1 MTIPDAIL
9 DMGWTKINMYIYIKR
24 KCGKSGECEL
34 SMRELADAFA
44 LTRPTASRYLTEF
57 EECGFLWRNGHQTD
71 TKRTLISLKTK
82 PLDMTDGHQTDTK
95 RTLISLKTKPL
106 DMTDGHQTDTK
117 RTLEERKHAFGVALI
132 PYMDKGY
139 PKEMIRA
146 FFDHWTQVNEGG
158 TKMHFEKQQTFQIP
172 NRLAAWKRN
181 NYGKERTPTDIGM
194 VLQPEKD
201 KFKDEKEW

>member
-57 EECGFLWRNGHQTD
+57 EECGFLWRN
-71 TKRTLISLKTK
+71 
-82 PLDMTDGHQTDTK
+82 GHQTDTK

>member
-1 MTIPDAIL
+1 
-9 DMGWTKINMYIYIKR
+9 MGWTKINMYIYIKR

-82 PLDMTDGHQTDTK
+82 PLDVANGRQTDAK
-95 RTLISLKTKPL
+95 RTLGDRKKEFVERLRPYLKKYSK
-106 DMTDGHQTDTK
+106 DMLNDFY
-117 RTLEERKHAFGVALI
+117 R
-132 PYMDKGY
+132 Y
-139 PKEMIRA
+139 
-146 FFDHWTQVNEGG
+146 WSQVNEGG
-158 TKMHFEKQQTFQIP
+158 TKMLWEKQKAFEIP
-172 NRLAAWKRN
+172 NRLATWKRN
-181 NYGKERTPTDIGM
+181 NYGKERTATDIGM
-194 VLQPEKD
+194 VLQHEKD